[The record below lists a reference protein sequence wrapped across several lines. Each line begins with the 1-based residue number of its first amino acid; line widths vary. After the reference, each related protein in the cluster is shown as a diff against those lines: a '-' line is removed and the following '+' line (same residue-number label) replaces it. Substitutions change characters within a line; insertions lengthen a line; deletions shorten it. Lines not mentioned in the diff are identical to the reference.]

1 MACAIIFMELAP
13 ERVSPLRIAGGSM
26 VDTRQE
32 ILQYLREK
40 GGADVNELSKTLGL
54 SPVTIH
60 YHINVLQRDGLL
72 ETKAVRQ
79 GVGRPR
85 NVFTL
90 CDSAFAKFPQSYHRL
105 SDRLLDIL
113 KSRMTEAD
121 LQALFE
127 HIGAEIAAEHAAQ
140 LDGHSLEQKIDT
152 LIDLLGEEGF
162 LSRLEKVG
170 ADDFVL
176 TQFSCPY
183 QYVATRHPEVCEL
196 DLQLMNS
203 ALGAPVKREAC
214 VANGDAVCTFH
225 IQSRQAPNISLQS

>member
-1 MACAIIFMELAP
+1 MT
-13 ERVSPLRIAGGSM
+13 
-26 VDTRQE
+26 DTRQE
-32 ILQYLREK
+32 ILRYLREK
-40 GGADVNELSKTLGL
+40 GAADVNELARALRL

-72 ETKAVRQ
+72 EIKPMRQ

-90 CDSAFAKFPQSYHRL
+90 RDAALEKFPQSYHRL
-105 SDRLLDIL
+105 SDRLLEIL

-121 LQALFE
+121 IQALFE
-127 HIGAEIAAEHAAQ
+127 GIGEEIAVEHATSLQ
-140 LDGHSLEQKIDT
+140 GKPLEQKITT
-152 LIDLLGEEGF
+152 LLGLLGEEGF
-162 LSRLEKVG
+162 LSRLEKIG

-176 TQFSCPY
+176 TQVNCPY

-196 DLQLMNS
+196 DLQLMNT
-203 ALGAPVKREAC
+203 ALGTEVKREAC

-225 IQSRQAPNISLQS
+225 IQSQPIQLQA

>member
-1 MACAIIFMELAP
+1 MA
-13 ERVSPLRIAGGSM
+13 
-26 VDTRQE
+26 DTRQD

-40 GGADVNELSKTLGL
+40 GAADVNELAEALGL

-72 ETKAVRQ
+72 GSRAVRQ

-90 CDSAFAKFPQSYHRL
+90 RDSALEKFPQGYHRL
-105 SDRLLDIL
+105 SDRLLELL

-121 LQALFE
+121 IQALFE
-127 HIGAEIAAEHAAQ
+127 RIGEDIAAEHATNLQ
-140 LDGHSLEQKIDT
+140 GKPLEQKIGA
-152 LIDLLGEEGF
+152 LIGLLGEEGF
-162 LSRLEKVG
+162 MSRLEKIG

-176 TQFSCPY
+176 TQVNCPY

-203 ALGAPVKREAC
+203 ALGTAVQREAC

-225 IQSRQAPNISLQS
+225 IKSQPIQLQA